1 MPLVGQWY
9 AFILG
14 AKACT
19 ISVMIHVSWSLEA
32 VMLVCESNVFCKSCC
47 LGWGLGG
54 ERINWEELTF
64 MKMKGRKN
72 SRMVWR
78 QMSLAN
84 AKLEPQQIQVGDLIV
99 QLHVELHAY
108 LHQSLL
114 PSYQS
119 PRWFLLVCELVTCWK
134 CSWTESKTGVSSCS
148 SIQVC
153 SYSEGKQSVKTV

>member
-47 LGWGLGG
+47 HGWGLGG

-108 LHQSLL
+108 L
-114 PSYQS
+114 PSVS
-119 PRWFLLVCELVTCWK
+119 VAFIPKSTV
-134 CSWTESKTGVSSCS
+134 VSSGVWVGNLLEVFVNWEQDRGLQLFQYPS
-148 SIQVC
+148 LQL
-153 SYSEGKQSVKTV
+153 